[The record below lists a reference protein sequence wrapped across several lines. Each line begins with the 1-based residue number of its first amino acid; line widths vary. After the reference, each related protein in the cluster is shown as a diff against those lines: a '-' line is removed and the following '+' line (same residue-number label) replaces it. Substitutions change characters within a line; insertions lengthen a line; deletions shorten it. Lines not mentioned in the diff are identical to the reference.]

1 MHKAKGVGMR
11 LSELISLFEQH
22 IEEHG
27 DYEVKS
33 AEHEGDYVPY
43 RAEWFSFKGEGLPGS
58 TEGIYVI

>member
-1 MHKAKGVGMR
+1 MR

-33 AEHEGDYVPY
+33 AEYEGGYVPY